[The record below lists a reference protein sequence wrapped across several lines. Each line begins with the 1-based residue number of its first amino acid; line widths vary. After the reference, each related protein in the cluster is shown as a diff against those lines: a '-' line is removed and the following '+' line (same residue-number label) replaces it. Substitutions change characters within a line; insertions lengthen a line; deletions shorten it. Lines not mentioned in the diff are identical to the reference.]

1 MKTIAKILK
10 WFIGIVVLIVLAFYI
25 TGYDYIFKGI
35 RVVYF
40 TGHTTAFIDDYTYFD
55 NRSIE
60 NGNPKLVPQHK
71 DYNSA
76 EIPEEL
82 ENTNQKFGTVAF
94 LIFKEGKLWYEK
106 YEEGYGPDSQT
117 NSFSMAKSISTLLL
131 GKAIEDGFISSLDQ
145 KVVDFFPELK
155 GEFADQLT
163 VGDLSSMASGLN
175 WNENYYSPF
184 SMTAQSYYDEN
195 IRDLIL
201 SLAVDEKPAQS
212 FQYLSGNTQL
222 LGMVLEKAVGKNISL
237 YLSENFWKPMG
248 MEANAYWQL
257 DSQESGMEKTYCCI
271 ASNARD
277 FAKIGLMVMNKGKW
291 NGKQILNQEFIEKCI
306 QPRFEQ
312 DTEYGYG
319 FWLEKHQGKDV
330 FAMQG
335 ILGQYV
341 IGIPEDDVLIVRL
354 GHQREVK
361 QPGEGFTS
369 DFYDYLE
376 GAYQML
382 SDTP

>member
-71 DYNSA
+71 NYNSA

>member
-1 MKTIAKILK
+1 
-10 WFIGIVVLIVLAFYI
+10 
-25 TGYDYIFKGI
+25 
-35 RVVYF
+35 
-40 TGHTTAFIDDYTYFD
+40 
-55 NRSIE
+55 
-60 NGNPKLVPQHK
+60 
-71 DYNSA
+71 
-76 EIPEEL
+76 
-82 ENTNQKFGTVAF
+82 
-94 LIFKEGKLWYEK
+94 
-106 YEEGYGPDSQT
+106 
-117 NSFSMAKSISTLLL
+117 
-131 GKAIEDGFISSLDQ
+131 
-145 KVVDFFPELK
+145 
-155 GEFADQLT
+155 
-163 VGDLSSMASGLN
+163 
-175 WNENYYSPF
+175 
-184 SMTAQSYYDEN
+184 
-195 IRDLIL
+195 
-201 SLAVDEKPAQS
+201 
-212 FQYLSGNTQL
+212 
-222 LGMVLEKAVGKNISL
+222 
-237 YLSENFWKPMG
+237 
-248 MEANAYWQL
+248 
-257 DSQESGMEKTYCCI
+257 MEKTYCCI

>member
-60 NGNPKLVPQHK
+60 NGNQKLVPQHK

-82 ENTNQKFGTVAF
+82 EKTNQKFGTVAF

-106 YEEGYGPDSQT
+106 YYEGYGPDSQT

-131 GKAIEDGFISSLDQ
+131 GKAIEDGFISSLNQ

>member
-60 NGNPKLVPQHK
+60 NGNQKLVPQHK

-82 ENTNQKFGTVAF
+82 EKTNQKFGTVAF

-117 NSFSMAKSISTLLL
+117 NSFSMAKSITTLLL
-131 GKAIEDGFISSLDQ
+131 GKAIEDGFISSLNQ

-354 GHQREVK
+354 GHQREEK

>member
-117 NSFSMAKSISTLLL
+117 NSFSMAKSITTLLL
-131 GKAIEDGFISSLDQ
+131 GKAIEDGFISSLNQ

-222 LGMVLEKAVGKNISL
+222 LGMVVEKAVGKNISL

>member
-222 LGMVLEKAVGKNISL
+222 LGMVVEKAVGKNISL

>member
-71 DYNSA
+71 NYNSA

-117 NSFSMAKSISTLLL
+117 NSFSMAKSITTLLL
-131 GKAIEDGFISSLDQ
+131 GKAIEDGFISSLNQ

-222 LGMVLEKAVGKNISL
+222 LGMVVEKAVGKNISL

>member
-82 ENTNQKFGTVAF
+82 EKSNQKFGTVAF

-222 LGMVLEKAVGKNISL
+222 LGMVVEKAVGKNISL

>member
-71 DYNSA
+71 NYNSA

-222 LGMVLEKAVGKNISL
+222 LGMVVEKAVGKNISL